1 MRKGRGQRGFSFTQC
16 NKKLLS
22 IMPQVGGSSYPVGVL
37 TMLSFKSFVTVLACS
52 TSAGL
57 LASPAIAESG
67 HQADA
72 GHHDEFKP
80 HPVVGAFIGATSF
93 EDSTESTY
101 GIEAEYRLTE
111 RVGLGAVIEH
121 SPEDDH
127 GYEANQLLFIANY
140 HTDMGLRFLAGAGRE
155 YSHGHEV
162 PVWRVGAAYDFHVGE
177 FHISPTVAMD
187 YLEDKENAVFGIVF
201 AKAFK

>member
-1 MRKGRGQRGFSFTQC
+1 M
-16 NKKLLS
+16 
-22 IMPQVGGSSYPVGVL
+22 SSL
-37 TMLSFKSFVTVLACS
+37 KSLIAVLAGS
-52 TSAGL
+52 ASAGL
-57 LASPAIAESG
+57 LACPAIAESG
-67 HQADA
+67 HEAES
-72 GHHDEFKP
+72 GHHADFKP
-80 HPVVGAFIGATSF
+80 HAVVGVFVGATSF
-93 EDSTESTY
+93 EDSTEPTY
-101 GIEAEYRLTE
+101 GLEAEYRLTE

-162 PVWRVGAAYDFHVGE
+162 PVWRVGAAYDFHAGD